1 MPYLGVKRVS
11 DGTATVELDGAGQSR
26 HGAR

>member
-11 DGTATVELDGAGQSR
+11 DGTATVELDVPVVGAG
-26 HGAR
+26 AAA